1 MQKAFKIE
9 RVKCWSWPCGL
20 HFLRDVLT
28 RGWLGSGE
36 EIVSTEASDT
46 TNQTQLNALQLCSFF
61 TSRKT
66 KISKCVSE
74 RKSFRGPQGGQTE
87 HTGVRK

>member
-28 RGWLGSGE
+28 RGWGQERRPSPLRH
-36 EIVSTEASDT
+36 
-46 TNQTQLNALQLCSFF
+46 QTQPTKHSSMHYSFVVF
-61 TSRKT
+61 SPQEKQR
-66 KISKCVSE
+66 SQNVFQRERGRVSE
-74 RKSFRGPQGGQTE
+74 VHREDRLNIPD
-87 HTGVRK
+87 